1 MMTAS
6 PSGRDAAGTGNPH
19 IPFNKFEAGAV
30 RVGFSLFLLRRSA
43 NRGRHELYIPKWG
56 DIEMSVVKIIE
67 LVGESP
73 NSWDDAMK
81 SVIKEAQDSLRGIT
95 RIGVREFDV
104 RMKDDQIEVFRVRAK
119 VSFRIEK

>member
-1 MMTAS
+1 
-6 PSGRDAAGTGNPH
+6 
-19 IPFNKFEAGAV
+19 
-30 RVGFSLFLLRRSA
+30 
-43 NRGRHELYIPKWG
+43 
-56 DIEMSVVKIIE
+56 MSVVKIIE